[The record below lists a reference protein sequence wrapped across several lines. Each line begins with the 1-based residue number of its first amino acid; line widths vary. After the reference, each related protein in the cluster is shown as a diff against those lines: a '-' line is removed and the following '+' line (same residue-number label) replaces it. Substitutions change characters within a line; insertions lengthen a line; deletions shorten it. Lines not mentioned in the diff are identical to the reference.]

1 MTFCLSNLS
10 IKTHF
15 QEAGLPVKSCE
26 IVVDRTVAG
35 PARIRYHSVISPP
48 HKCKIT
54 QDFSRHDQLKQEESL
69 MDDQIRVNAEAVES
83 LNRIL
88 SK

>member
-1 MTFCLSNLS
+1 M
-10 IKTHF
+10 
-15 QEAGLPVKSCE
+15 PVKSCE

-35 PARIRYHSVISPP
+35 PARTRYQSLNFPP
-48 HKCKIT
+48 LINT
-54 QDFSRHDQLKQEESL
+54 TNLSRHDQLKQEESL

-88 SK
+88 SKYAFYSPRTN